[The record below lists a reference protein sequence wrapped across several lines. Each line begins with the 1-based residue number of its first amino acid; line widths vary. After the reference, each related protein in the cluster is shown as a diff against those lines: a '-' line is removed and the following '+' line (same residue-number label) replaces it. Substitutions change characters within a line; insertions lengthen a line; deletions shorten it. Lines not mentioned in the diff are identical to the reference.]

1 MERRVI
7 IIAGPTASG
16 KSDIAFT
23 LAKTLST
30 EIISADSRQIYR
42 KLDIGA
48 AKPPDEYLTAVRHHF
63 INSHD
68 LNQPFDAGAFEVEA
82 LKIIDEMHSKGLIP
96 IVCGGSGLYIRA
108 LINGI
113 IDIAP
118 DESIRSELK
127 AKRDELGDEALY
139 DLLKSIDP
147 LAAASMTSRNYKR
160 VLRALEVYYI
170 TGKPISEVHS
180 TFQRGSEIEF
190 MEYGITWDREILYS
204 RINERVERM
213 LEAGLVQEVQG
224 ILDDGYPPALNGLNT
239 VGYKEIISYLYNEIS
254 LERAV
259 ALIQRNTRHYA
270 KRQLTWFKK
279 DPAIQWLKME
289 LSGSASD
296 ISGKIYADIVNWGR

>member
-108 LINGI
+108 LIKSRCRPGSPMNGKS
-113 IDIAP
+113 P
-118 DESIRSELK
+118 RS
-127 AKRDELGDEALY
+127 AF
-139 DLLKSIDP
+139 S
-147 LAAASMTSRNYKR
+147 
-160 VLRALEVYYI
+160 
-170 TGKPISEVHS
+170 
-180 TFQRGSEIEF
+180 RGS
-190 MEYGITWDREILYS
+190 TQPLPSIL
-204 RINERVERM
+204 
-213 LEAGLVQEVQG
+213 
-224 ILDDGYPPALNGLNT
+224 
-239 VGYKEIISYLYNEIS
+239 
-254 LERAV
+254 
-259 ALIQRNTRHYA
+259 
-270 KRQLTWFKK
+270 
-279 DPAIQWLKME
+279 
-289 LSGSASD
+289 LS
-296 ISGKIYADIVNWGR
+296 I